1 MLAELAHHVIGVD
14 PDRDWI
20 TLAVV
25 DAHSSGV
32 VAEGRFPATGDGY
45 RDAVELVDGHS
56 VDTER
61 AWTIEGSAGCVR
73 RVPGVLLLLGGTL
86 VLCWSTPRRS
96 PSLMSLRWS
105 PTCGHRPTMTCRPR
119 SMARR
124 WTRRTR

>member
-1 MLAELAHHVIGVD
+1 MLAELVHHVIGVD

-56 VDTER
+56 VDTE
-61 AWTIEGSAGCVR
+61 
-73 RVPGVLLLLGGTL
+73 PGPVKARPATGAA
-86 VLCWSTPRRS
+86 SRS
-96 PSLMSLRWS
+96 
-105 PTCGHRPTMTCRPR
+105 C
-119 SMARR
+119 
-124 WTRRTR
+124 